1 MHKLNTEQRFANDMA
16 IAGHSFF
23 LTGDAG
29 TGKSYITKTIIEN
42 LRENGAKVI
51 VCSSTGISCMPLIDV
66 GAQTVHK
73 MFGLKDGRYE
83 PEQIEHLF
91 SDLSDSYYAER
102 RARIGDADT
111 LVIDEISMI
120 SKRTLNLVDI
130 ACRSCRDEHK
140 HKPLGG
146 LQAIFVG
153 DILQLPPVPS
163 VNTMDPGKHS
173 FKHPCFRAMAPHT
186 IRLLEV
192 IK

>member
-91 SDLSDSYYAER
+91 ADLSDSYYAER

-111 LVIDEISMI
+111 LVIDKISMI

-130 ACRSCRDEHK
+130 ACRSCCDEHK
-140 HKPLGG
+140 HKQLGG
-146 LQAIFVG
+146 LVIQF
-153 DILQLPPVPS
+153 PS
-163 VNTMDPGKHS
+163 VNIMDPGKHS